1 MNMNRIKILLFLF
14 CATTTIYGQD
24 HLTLQENGLF
34 QWQKV
39 YEANSTNDLTSDLMT
54 SVVLN
59 NIIVIDEN
67 SFKGELLAAPN
78 WRQAMI
84 DAGKRP
90 MNTPIGIRSYDLK
103 GTALVEIK
111 DGRYRVT
118 VQELKFVYK
127 EVGNSYE
134 KKGNETPFED
144 SVLKAN
150 GIIRPW
156 YTKEPNWLEVY
167 DETLSTLFLLKESTE
182 EW

>member
-1 MNMNRIKILLFLF
+1 MKNIKFLVIVLLT
-14 CATTTIYGQD
+14 ATAVCGQE

-39 YEANSTNDLTSDLMT
+39 YEANNTNDLKSDLLT

-59 NIIVIDEN
+59 NIIVLDDD
-67 SFKGELLAAPN
+67 SFKGEFLAAPN

-84 DAGKRP
+84 DVGKKP
-90 MNTPIGIRSYDLK
+90 MSTPIGIRSYDLK

-111 DGRYRVT
+111 GGRYRVT

-144 SVLKAN
+144 FVLKAN
-150 GIIRPW
+150 GAIRPW
-156 YTKEPNWLEVY
+156 YTKEPNWLELY
-167 DETLSTLFLLKESTE
+167 DETLSNLFILKESGDD
-182 EW
+182 W